1 MDRMQTSNTP
11 ATHTPSDFLPDSAD
25 WAGEAWYDDDDGE
38 YAELEVAATRI
49 QAARRAKTA
58 REDVKQRRSG
68 ERMLPSQ
75 SLTLELIKRAPP
87 RAEKI
92 QKKARHAILT
102 CHVLARARSSCA

>member
-1 MDRMQTSNTP
+1 MQTSNTP

-87 RAEKI
+87 CAGKKY
-92 QKKARHAILT
+92 QKNRDTLYSH